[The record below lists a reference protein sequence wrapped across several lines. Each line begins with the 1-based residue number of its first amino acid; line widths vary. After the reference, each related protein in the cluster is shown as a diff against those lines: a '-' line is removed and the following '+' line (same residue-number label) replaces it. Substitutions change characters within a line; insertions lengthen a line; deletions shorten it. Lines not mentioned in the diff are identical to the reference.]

1 MIGVSGLMEP
11 VCAFYIK
18 SKTPL
23 GSKLKMY
30 PSSLQGPGG
39 VVLRNMDYRLG
50 VETEGTLRSE
60 VGI

>member
-1 MIGVSGLMEP
+1 MEP
-11 VCAFYIK
+11 VYAFYIK

-23 GSKLKMY
+23 GSKLKRY

-50 VETEGTLRSE
+50 VETKGTLRSE
-60 VGI
+60 LGI